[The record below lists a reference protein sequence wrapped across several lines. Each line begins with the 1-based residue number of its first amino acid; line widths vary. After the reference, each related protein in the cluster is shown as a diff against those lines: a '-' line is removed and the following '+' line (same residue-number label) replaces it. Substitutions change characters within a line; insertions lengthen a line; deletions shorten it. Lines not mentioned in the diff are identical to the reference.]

1 MENTPTLR
9 ELPSWRS
16 GDNLDA
22 LWGFLEQS
30 QAVPTE
36 QRVAVFD
43 NDGTLWCERPTYN
56 QVSFVIWF
64 VEQRMKNDR
73 GRQLLDDLQTL
84 LQSGSNLLKGLN
96 AQNIVQAV
104 NHLFEGLQP
113 HEFAD
118 LARAFAERWRHPDH
132 GELRALRYQPMLELI
147 AALRRRDFTVFL
159 VTGGGTDFVRAL
171 APSLYD
177 IEPERVVG
185 TLVDYRYDAQNKTL
199 TRGQQLLGAPDEG
212 VEKVVRIQ
220 QMLGRRPIF
229 AAGNSAGDGPLLDYT
244 QASDGPALSILIDH
258 DDAEREYAYKSVAA
272 SIRDDRDIVEVGR
285 ESGWRII
292 SMREDWASVFASD
305 PS

>member
-159 VTGGGTDFVRAL
+159 VTGVAPTLSGRWHRACMTSNLSGLSGPSSTIDMTLRTRPSPGASNFL
-171 APSLYD
+171 ALPTKGS
-177 IEPERVVG
+177 
-185 TLVDYRYDAQNKTL
+185 
-199 TRGQQLLGAPDEG
+199 
-212 VEKVVRIQ
+212 
-220 QMLGRRPIF
+220 RRSSGF
-229 AAGNSAGDGPLLDYT
+229 NRCSAG
-244 QASDGPALSILIDH
+244 
-258 DDAEREYAYKSVAA
+258 
-272 SIRDDRDIVEVGR
+272 GR
-285 ESGWRII
+285 SSRLATRPVTAHYWTTPKRATVRPCR
-292 SMREDWASVFASD
+292 S
-305 PS
+305 